1 MNFKLLII
9 ILLIIIYAYGLLV
22 KNLRLQS
29 CKNAI
34 PANVADIYDAETYE
48 KWRAYRREKVRLSIW
63 ESTVALIV
71 DVALVAFNWY
81 AAFAG
86 LFPDKIEPQIFAVLL
101 LSTLTSVA
109 TIPFNYY
116 DTMRIEEKYGFNR
129 TKGKTFWADQ
139 IKEFI
144 ISLGVLFLVTWILSL
159 LHRALGDWMIVAFA
173 GFLIAFIL
181 LFLFLYPVFSR
192 LFNKFTPL
200 EEGELRDKLT
210 GLLTSHGYTVRAIEV
225 MDASKRTA
233 KANAYFTGF
242 GKMKT
247 IVLFDTLIEKLTPD
261 EICAVFA
268 HELGH
273 GLHKD
278 TLKGQL
284 MNSLQMILLSV
295 LAWLT
300 LRTTA
305 IFTDCGFDKVN
316 YGFAVILIM
325 AVEFALI
332 APLYSI
338 LVNYF
343 SRSHEYRADRQA
355 VSEGYGEALISGLKK
370 LTKTDFGD
378 VAPSPALILLEFS
391 HPSLSQ
397 RIDAIERELAKG
409 HKQ

>member
-9 ILLIIIYAYGLLV
+9 ILLIVIYAYGLLV
-22 KNLRLQS
+22 KYLRLQS
-29 CKNAI
+29 CKNSI

-48 KWRAYRREKVRLSIW
+48 KWRAYRREKIRLSVAD
-63 ESTVALIV
+63 STIALIA
-71 DVALVAFNWY
+71 DVVLVTFDLY

-86 LFPDKIEPQIFAVLL
+86 LFPKGVEPQIFAVLL
-101 LSTLTSVA
+101 LSTLTSIV
-109 TIPFNYY
+109 TIPFSYY

-144 ISLGVLFLVTWILSL
+144 ISLGILFLITWILSL
-159 LHRALGDWMIVAFA
+159 LHRALGDWMIIAFA

-200 EEGELRDKLT
+200 EEGELRDKLS
-210 GLLTSHGYTVRAIEV
+210 GLLTNHGYTVRAIEV

-247 IVLFDTLIEKLTPD
+247 IVLYDTLIEKLTPD

-278 TLKGQL
+278 TLKGQI
-284 MNSLQMILLSV
+284 MNSLQMLILSV

-332 APLYSI
+332 APLYGI

-343 SRSHEYRADRQA
+343 SRRHEYRADRQA
-355 VSEGYGEALISGLKK
+355 VQEGYGPALISGLKK

-378 VAPSPALILLEFS
+378 VAPSPALIMLEFS

-397 RIDAIERELAKG
+397 RIDAIEKALAEEK
-409 HKQ
+409 

>member
-9 ILLIIIYAYGLLV
+9 ILLVIVYAYGLLV
-22 KNLRLQS
+22 KYLRLQS

-34 PANVADIYDAETYE
+34 PANVADVYDAETYE

-71 DVALVAFNWY
+71 DIALVAFNLY

-86 LFPDKIEPQIFAVLL
+86 LFPDKVEPQIFAVLL
-101 LSTLTSVA
+101 LTTLSSIA
-109 TIPFNYY
+109 TLPFTYY

-129 TKGKTFWADQ
+129 TKAKTFWADQ
-139 IKEFI
+139 IKEFV
-144 ISLGVLFLVTWILSL
+144 ISLGILFFLTWILSL
-159 LHRALGDWMIVAFA
+159 LHRWLGDWMIVAFT
-173 GFLIAFIL
+173 GVLVAFVL
-181 LFLFLYPVFSR
+181 LFVFLYPLFGR

-200 EEGELRDKLT
+200 EEGEFRDKLT
-210 GLLTSHGYTVRAIEV
+210 GLLTSHGYNVRAIEV
-225 MDASKRTA
+225 MDASKRSS

-247 IVLFDTLIEKLTPD
+247 IVLFDTLLEKLTPD

-273 GLHKD
+273 GLNKD
-278 TLKGQL
+278 TLKSQL
-284 MNSLQMILLSV
+284 MNTLQMFILSV
-295 LAWLT
+295 LAWFT
-300 LRTTA
+300 LRTDA

-316 YGFAVILIM
+316 YGFAVLLIM
-325 AVEFALI
+325 TVEFALI
-332 APLYSI
+332 APLYGI
-338 LVNYF
+338 FINWI

-355 VSEGYGEALISGLKK
+355 VSEGYGDELITGLKK

-378 VAPSPALILLEFS
+378 VAPSPALIALEFS

-397 RIDAIERELAKG
+397 RIEAIERAEAK
-409 HKQ
+409 

>member
-1 MNFKLLII
+1 MNYKILIL
-9 ILLIIIYAYGLLV
+9 ILLCVIYVYGLIT
-22 KNLRLQS
+22 KYLRLQS

-48 KWRAYRREKVRLSIW
+48 KWRAYRREKIRLSFA
-63 ESTVALIV
+63 ESAVTLAIDLVLIS
-71 DVALVAFNWY
+71 LNLY

-86 LFPDKIEPQIFAVLL
+86 LFPDGVEAQLFAVLL
-101 LSTLTSVA
+101 LTTISSVA
-109 TIPFNYY
+109 TIPFSYY
-116 DTMRIEEKYGFNR
+116 DTMQIEEKYGFNR

-139 IKEFI
+139 IKSFL
-144 ISLGVLFLVTWILSL
+144 ISLGILFLITWVLSL

-181 LFLFLYPVFSR
+181 LFLFLYPIFSR
-192 LFNKFTPL
+192 IFNKFTPL
-200 EEGELRDKLT
+200 EEGELRNKLC

-247 IVLFDTLIEKLTPD
+247 IVLFDTLIEKLSPD

-278 TLKGQL
+278 TLKGQV
-284 MNSLQMILLSV
+284 MNSIQMLILSV
-295 LAWLT
+295 LAWFT
-300 LRTTA
+300 LRTEA
-305 IFTDCGFDKVN
+305 IFTDCGFDTLN

-325 AVEFALI
+325 SVEFALI
-332 APLYSI
+332 APLYGI

-343 SRSHEYRADRQA
+343 SRLHEYRADRQA
-355 VSEGYGEALISGLKK
+355 VSEGYGPALISGLKK
-370 LTKTDFGD
+370 LTKADFGD
-378 VAPSPALILLEFS
+378 VAPSPALIVLEFS

-397 RIDAIERELAKG
+397 RIDAIEKALSDEKAL
-409 HKQ
+409 

>member
-9 ILLIIIYAYGLLV
+9 ILILIVYAYGLLT
-22 KNLRLQS
+22 KYLRLKS

-34 PANVADIYDAETYE
+34 PANVSDIYDAETYE
-48 KWRAYRREKVRLSIW
+48 RWRAYRREKIRLSFA
-63 ESTVALIV
+63 ESTVALIADIV
-71 DVALVAFNWY
+71 LVAFNVY

-86 LFPDKIEPQIFAVLL
+86 LFPDKVVPQIFAVLL
-101 LSTLTSVA
+101 LSTLTSVV
-109 TIPFNYY
+109 TIPFSYY

-129 TKGKTFWADQ
+129 TKSKTFWADQ
-139 IKEFI
+139 IKEFV
-144 ISLGVLFLVTWILSL
+144 ISLGILFLITWILSL
-159 LHRALGDWMIVAFA
+159 LHRALHDWMVVAFA
-173 GFLIAFIL
+173 GVLIVFIL
-181 LFLFLYPVFSR
+181 LILFLYPVFSR

-200 EEGELRDKLT
+200 EEGELRDKLS
-210 GLLTSHGYTVRAIEV
+210 GLLASHGYSVRAIEV
-225 MDASKRTA
+225 MDASRRTS
-233 KANAYFTGF
+233 KANAYFTGY

-247 IVLFDTLIEKLTPD
+247 IVLFDTLLEKLNPD

-278 TLKGQL
+278 TLKGQI
-284 MNSLQMILLSV
+284 MTSVQMLILSV

-305 IFTDCGFDKVN
+305 IFADCGFEKIN

-332 APLYSI
+332 APLYGI
-338 LVNYF
+338 LVNYL

-355 VSEGYGEALISGLKK
+355 VSEGYGPALISGLKK
-370 LTKTDFGD
+370 LTQADFGD
-378 VAPSPALILLEFS
+378 VAPSPALVTLEFS
-391 HPSLSQ
+391 HPPLSQ
-397 RIDAIERELAKG
+397 RIDTIERELAKG

>member
-22 KNLRLQS
+22 KYLRLQS
-29 CKNAI
+29 CRNAI

-48 KWRAYRREKVRLSIW
+48 KWRAYRKEKIRLSVAD
-63 ESTVALIV
+63 STVALIA
-71 DVALVAFNWY
+71 DVVLVTFDLY

-86 LFPDKIEPQIFAVLL
+86 LFPKGIEPQIFAVLL
-101 LSTLTSVA
+101 LSTLTSIA
-109 TIPFNYY
+109 TIPFSYY

-144 ISLGVLFLVTWILSL
+144 ISLGVLFLITWILSL

-173 GFLIAFIL
+173 GFLTAFIL
-181 LFLFLYPVFSR
+181 LFLFLYPIFSR

-200 EEGELRDKLT
+200 EEGELRDKLS

-247 IVLFDTLIEKLTPD
+247 IVLFDTLIEKLSPD

-284 MNSLQMILLSV
+284 MNSLQMIILSV

-332 APLYSI
+332 APLYGI
-338 LVNYF
+338 LANYI
-343 SRSHEYRADRQA
+343 SRLHEYRADRQA
-355 VSEGYGEALISGLKK
+355 VQEGYGPALISGLKK
-370 LTKTDFGD
+370 LTQADFGD
-378 VAPSPALILLEFS
+378 VAPSPALIMLEFS

-397 RIDAIERELAKG
+397 RIDAIEKTLAEK
-409 HKQ
+409 K

>member
-22 KNLRLQS
+22 KYLRLQS
-29 CKNAI
+29 CRNAI

-48 KWRAYRREKVRLSIW
+48 RWRAYRKEKIRLSVAD
-63 ESTVALIV
+63 STVALIV
-71 DVALVAFNWY
+71 DVVLVTFDLY

-86 LFPDKIEPQIFAVLL
+86 LFPKGIEPQIFAVLL
-101 LSTLTSVA
+101 LSTLTSIA
-109 TIPFNYY
+109 TIPFSYY

-144 ISLGVLFLVTWILSL
+144 ISLGVLFLITWILSL

-173 GFLIAFIL
+173 GFLTAFIL
-181 LFLFLYPVFSR
+181 LFLFLYPIFSR

-200 EEGELRDKLT
+200 EEGELRDKLS

-247 IVLFDTLIEKLTPD
+247 IVLFDTLIEKLSPD

-284 MNSLQMILLSV
+284 MNSLQMIILSV

-332 APLYSI
+332 APLFGI
-338 LVNYF
+338 LANYF
-343 SRSHEYRADRQA
+343 SRRHEYRADDQA
-355 VSEGYGEALISGLKK
+355 VKEGYGPALISGLKK
-370 LTKTDFGD
+370 LTQADFGD
-378 VAPSPALILLEFS
+378 VAPSPALIMLEFS

-397 RIDAIERELAKG
+397 RIDAIEKTLAE
-409 HKQ
+409 KQN

>member
-22 KNLRLQS
+22 KYLRLQS
-29 CKNAI
+29 CRNAI

-48 KWRAYRREKVRLSIW
+48 RWRAYRKEKIRLSVAD
-63 ESTVALIV
+63 STVALIV
-71 DVALVAFNWY
+71 DVVLVTFDLY

-86 LFPDKIEPQIFAVLL
+86 LFPKGIEPQIFAVLL
-101 LSTLTSVA
+101 LSTLTSIA
-109 TIPFNYY
+109 TIPFSYY

-144 ISLGVLFLVTWILSL
+144 ISLGVLFLITWILSL

-173 GFLIAFIL
+173 GFLTAFIL
-181 LFLFLYPVFSR
+181 LFLFLYPIFSR

-200 EEGELRDKLT
+200 EEGELRDKLS

-247 IVLFDTLIEKLTPD
+247 IVLFDTLIEKLSPD

-284 MNSLQMILLSV
+284 MNSLQMIILSV

-332 APLYSI
+332 APLFGI
-338 LVNYF
+338 LANYF
-343 SRSHEYRADRQA
+343 SRRHEYRADDQA
-355 VSEGYGEALISGLKK
+355 VKEGYGPALISGLKK
-370 LTKTDFGD
+370 LTQADFGD
-378 VAPSPALILLEFS
+378 VAPSPALIMLEFS

-397 RIDAIERELAKG
+397 RIDAIEKTLAEK
-409 HKQ
+409 K

>member
-22 KNLRLQS
+22 KYLRLQS
-29 CKNAI
+29 CRNAI

-48 KWRAYRREKVRLSIW
+48 RWRAYRKEKIRLSVAD
-63 ESTVALIV
+63 STVALIV
-71 DVALVAFNWY
+71 DVVLVTFDLY

-86 LFPDKIEPQIFAVLL
+86 LFPKGIEPQIFAVLL
-101 LSTLTSVA
+101 LSTLTSIA
-109 TIPFNYY
+109 TIPFSYY

-144 ISLGVLFLVTWILSL
+144 ISLGVLFLITWILSL

-173 GFLIAFIL
+173 GFLTAFIL

-200 EEGELRDKLT
+200 EEGELRDKLS

-247 IVLFDTLIEKLTPD
+247 IVLFDTLIEKLSPD

-284 MNSLQMILLSV
+284 MNSLQMIILSV

-332 APLYSI
+332 APLYGI
-338 LVNYF
+338 LANYI
-343 SRSHEYRADRQA
+343 SRLHEYRADRQA
-355 VSEGYGEALISGLKK
+355 VQEGYGPALISGLKK

-378 VAPSPALILLEFS
+378 VAPSPALIMLEFS

-397 RIDAIERELAKG
+397 RIDAIEKTLAEK
-409 HKQ
+409 K

>member
-34 PANVADIYDAETYE
+34 PANVTDIYDAETYE

-109 TIPFNYY
+109 TIPFSYY

-159 LHRALGDWMIVAFA
+159 LHRALGDWMIVTFA

-305 IFTDCGFDKVN
+305 IFTDCGFDAVN

-332 APLYSI
+332 APLYGI
-338 LVNYF
+338 LSNYF
-343 SRSHEYRADRQA
+343 SRCHEYRADRQA

-378 VAPSPALILLEFS
+378 VAPSPALIMLEFS

-397 RIDAIERELAKG
+397 RIEAIEAEIKS
-409 HKQ
+409 KQ